1 MLSHSDTICLDSLY
15 LMLTLQPTFYVAQAG
30 QLRDTLSF
38 SYHGHLLMPNLNW
51 GQAVSTQFKPVVK
64 QKVTLLI
71 RTV

>member
-1 MLSHSDTICLDSLY
+1 
-15 LMLTLQPTFYVAQAG
+15 MLTLQPTFYVEQTG

-38 SYHGHLLMPNLNW
+38 SDHGHLLMPNLNW
-51 GQAVSTQFKPVVK
+51 WQAVSTQFKPVVK

>member
-1 MLSHSDTICLDSLY
+1 MLS
-15 LMLTLQPTFYVAQAG
+15 LQPTFFVAQAG
-30 QLRDTLSF
+30 QLSDTLSF

-51 GQAVSTQFKPVVK
+51 WQAVATQFKLVVE